1 MKLLI
6 FLPFFFV
13 GERVQAQTGSS
24 TETPGNLLRLVCEKN
39 NYRFFEKLF
48 PDRVFVLEQVSNDD
62 SLSANRVNGSD
73 FIAVEKPPWILKV
86 KVQFKLNIYN
96 TGLVS
101 DGKTKEQVIDELLG
115 RKPDLS
121 YDGFV
126 HRDRNTIV
134 FFDSLNPEEST
145 IDMSIHLDKYLIT
158 TAIMIGRMGNQNEN
172 GKKSAEKEMLEKH
185 IASEV
190 SEYVGNWGWFYKDN
204 NKYNRVFEN
213 GFYLCRDP
221 VLL

>member
-73 FIAVEKPPWILKV
+73 FIAVEK
-86 KVQFKLNIYN
+86 
-96 TGLVS
+96 
-101 DGKTKEQVIDELLG
+101 LG
-115 RKPDLS
+115 GNSKS
-121 YDGFV
+121 
-126 HRDRNTIV
+126 
-134 FFDSLNPEEST
+134 SLP
-145 IDMSIHLDKYLIT
+145 
-158 TAIMIGRMGNQNEN
+158 
-172 GKKSAEKEMLEKH
+172 
-185 IASEV
+185 
-190 SEYVGNWGWFYKDN
+190 
-204 NKYNRVFEN
+204 
-213 GFYLCRDP
+213 
-221 VLL
+221 